1 MSADESGQMTLEMAV
16 MVPVVLVVAVVV
28 GNVAWY
34 LNLCSRFDR
43 VAMDMAIA
51 HGVSPTG
58 EQDATSGAIAIKE
71 AIEEAMGGSVEVD
84 VRMEHVGI
92 WNGFDALSLSPTRM
106 RIVCTMGFKPWPQ
119 RLSIGFVETEMP
131 TVAHHSRS
139 VVVDVGQ
146 MGFGGGGD
154 A

>member
-1 MSADESGQMTLEMAV
+1 MSAGESGQMTLEMAV

-71 AIEEAMGGSVEVD
+71 AIEEAMG
-84 VRMEHVGI
+84 I

-131 TVAHHSRS
+131 TIAHHSRS